1 MGTSDLGRCREDAGP
16 GEGACRAVQGDWL
29 RRADHV
35 HDRARNR
42 AGGEARASGALTPG
56 AGITGP
62 YPPSFRSAVAGELAR
77 SAPLKV
83 CLISG
88 PPALRRQP
96 EISKYGGSDRVL
108 TRRCVPGRR
117 FRKPDRREGHRAGH
131 TGECNITRLG
141 KDRAVVCP
149 FTCAGPNRRLAA
161 RSQHPGPDPTW
172 TAPQEGALR
181 DHDPHYK
188 RHGTAA
194 LFAALD
200 LLDGTVIGQVHL
212 RHRHQEFLK
221 FLARLEREFV
231 KDLELHLIL
240 DNYGTHTHP
249 KVKAWLAKH
258 PRFKNS

>member
-1 MGTSDLGRCREDAGP
+1 STFVLRPRRRRRGGGGAEHPRLLRRMGASDLGRGREDADP
-16 GEGACRAVQGDWL
+16 GEGACRAVQSDWL

-56 AGITGP
+56 AGIPERRGP

-77 SAPLKV
+77 SAQLKV

-149 FTCAGPNRRLAA
+149 FTCAGPNPHAWA
-161 RSQHPGPDPTW
+161 MSIPERS
-172 TAPQEGALR
+172 
-181 DHDPHYK
+181 
-188 RHGTAA
+188 
-194 LFAALD
+194 
-200 LLDGTVIGQVHL
+200 
-212 RHRHQEFLK
+212 
-221 FLARLEREFV
+221 
-231 KDLELHLIL
+231 
-240 DNYGTHTHP
+240 THSSTP
-249 KVKAWLAKH
+249 
-258 PRFKNS
+258 